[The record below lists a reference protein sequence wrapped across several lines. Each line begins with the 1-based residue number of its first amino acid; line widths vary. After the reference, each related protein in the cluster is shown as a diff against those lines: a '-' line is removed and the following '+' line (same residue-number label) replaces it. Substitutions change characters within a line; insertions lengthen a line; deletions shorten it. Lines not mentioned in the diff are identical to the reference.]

1 MVVESKGYWRW
12 PPHYFQGPTIS
23 NRYTTL
29 RDATC
34 PDCQAD
40 AWCGNRWRYIPS
52 LSRKATSG
60 DNARTEG
67 FFGTMKQEL
76 LKGRPV
82 VSTMTVEQM
91 RDYIDTYIDFYIHRR
106 LKSTLGDGYTT
117 IAEHRQALSA

>member
-1 MVVESKGYWRW
+1 MRLAAVSWTPAMT
-12 PPHYFQGPTIS
+12 PPARLDGPFAS
-23 NRYTTL
+23 
-29 RDATC
+29 
-34 PDCQAD
+34 
-40 AWCGNRWRYIPS
+40 G
-52 LSRKATSG
+52 TSG

-82 VSTMTVEQM
+82 VSTMTVAQM